1 MAQNY
6 GRGERKPPNIP
17 SDVGPRKYIPSEEI
31 GEYESYKKK
40 EKKKGGLYPL
50 NEEGEYGPPPSA
62 LPPPLPGYQR
72 RERKPKVYASYAVS
86 SDCEAHGDKLSRNEN
101 DRGQTY
107 QPPPRPARRASSY
120 TRSSPAPQR
129 QERSFS
135 QPRQRSNS
143 FRHASPSP
151 SNHDGYS
158 GKVDWK
164 GSLRSSECPA
174 KPYRACSATA
184 QPRERKTSR
193 SSYRD
198 SVSPNRNFSSSP
210 DRASPDLWQKKAERR
225 SMSSD
230 GMSQRS
236 SLSSTDWGYTSY
248 NNFTA
253 SNKTPSYSNN
263 NNSSV
268 RSSSYSKY
276 SSYKDSS
283 FDESYEED
291 FSNSFSYNSSK
302 SYNNSG
308 SGGKVALASLKT
320 PEINSWDNMGILGL
334 SSKMFSDT
342 SSAKQ
347 GTFSSATS
355 GLLRRESVTSH
366 VM

>member
-253 SNKTPSYSNN
+253 SNKTPSFSNN

-302 SYNNSG
+302 SFNNSG